1 MKSTGSQSSKRA
13 VKNTRRMFP
22 GIYGANQKRR
32 KVFQVSKNG
41 SFSRYVP
48 QERHIILPRP
58 MSSIPFV
65 FLVDLYSVTADI
77 LVAMPVEGTR
87 RVFKF
92 VRPHN
97 RLRFLRRNLPVA
109 TRRTNN
115 GAGSIRLVRAP
126 INRASESFSSC
137 LIGQAAAEG
146 GSCER
151 KEADDLWVGAAHC
164 LDVSTPLASFKVP
177 IAPKRREETDKPRS
191 VFGLVSSLSL
201 FCPQQQRTDAAFLC
215 VGRLVVCTGSSGQL
229 AVDSPSYKDR

>member
-1 MKSTGSQSSKRA
+1 MKSTDSQSSKRA

-22 GIYGANQKRR
+22 GIYGANQKIR

-97 RLRFLRRNLPVA
+97 RLRFFEAKLACCYATDEQWSRFNSSGPGAYKSSVRVIFILFNWPSSGGGWKLREKRSGRFVGRRSPLSRCIDPAGFIQSPNRSETERRNGQA
-109 TRRTNN
+109 K
-115 GAGSIRLVRAP
+115 IR
-126 INRASESFSSC
+126 FWSC
-137 LIGQAAAEG
+137 L
-146 GSCER
+146 
-151 KEADDLWVGAAHC
+151 V
-164 LDVSTPLASFKVP
+164 
-177 IAPKRREETDKPRS
+177 
-191 VFGLVSSLSL
+191 SLSL
-201 FCPQQQRTDAAFLC
+201 LPPTAAHGRGFFVCRTTSRLYRIQRPTCSRFSL
-215 VGRLVVCTGSSGQL
+215 L
-229 AVDSPSYKDR
+229 

>member
-1 MKSTGSQSSKRA
+1 
-13 VKNTRRMFP
+13 MFP
-22 GIYGANQKRR
+22 GIYGANQKIR

-97 RLRFLRRNLPVA
+97 RLRFFLGETCLLLRDGRTMEPVQFVW
-109 TRRTNN
+109 
-115 GAGSIRLVRAP
+115 S
-126 INRASESFSSC
+126 
-137 LIGQAAAEG
+137 
-146 GSCER
+146 
-151 KEADDLWVGAAHC
+151 
-164 LDVSTPLASFKVP
+164 
-177 IAPKRREETDKPRS
+177 
-191 VFGLVSSLSL
+191 
-201 FCPQQQRTDAAFLC
+201 
-215 VGRLVVCTGSSGQL
+215 GRL
-229 AVDSPSYKDR
+229 